1 MIKIN
6 LVREGRAVRGAGAA
20 PAATAGVSAA
30 PANLNNIIILG
41 LAAAGVLLALGY
53 LFLQKRTLANKQEQV
68 EVRKAE
74 AQKLEAII
82 QEVENFQRR
91 KDNLQSRIDLINQ
104 LKQNQRGPVRI
115 MDRISQDLPDLV
127 WLDNMEVNAG
137 KITMKGRGLNP
148 NAIANFVENIKN
160 DPYFEEPELQ
170 NVTEASITP
179 LVYSFDMN
187 FGFTY
192 QPKTP
197 GAPGAPGTPATGGT
211 PGSTPAGTPGRTTAA
226 VAGTSR

>member
-1 MIKIN
+1 LIKIN
-6 LVREGRAVRGAGAA
+6 LAREGRAVRGVGAA
-20 PAATAGVSAA
+20 PAAASMGSVGAGA
-30 PANLNNIIILG
+30 PANLNNIIVLG
-41 LAAAGVLLALGY
+41 IAAAGILLALGY
-53 LFLQKRTLANKQEQV
+53 WFVQKRTLANKKEMV

-82 QEVENFQRR
+82 AEVEAFQKR

-104 LKQNQRGPVRI
+104 LKQNQKGPVRI

-127 WLDNMEVNAG
+127 WLDNMTVDGG
-137 KITMKGRGLNP
+137 KVTLKGRGLNP
-148 NAIANFVENIKN
+148 NAIANFVENVKN

-187 FGFTY
+187 FGFSY

-197 GAPGAPGTPATGGT
+197 GGPGAPGAPAAATTTDGTAAA
-211 PGSTPAGTPGRTTAA
+211 PAGTAR
-226 VAGTSR
+226 